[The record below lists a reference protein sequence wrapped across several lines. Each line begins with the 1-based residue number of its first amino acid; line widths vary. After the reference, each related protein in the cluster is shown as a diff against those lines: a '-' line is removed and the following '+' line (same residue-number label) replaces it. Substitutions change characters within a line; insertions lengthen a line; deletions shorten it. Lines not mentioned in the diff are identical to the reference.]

1 MSLSRLLCAGRVLM
15 PFLMA
20 GFVQASEL
28 FTGIVTYVSDGDT
41 LWVAPDDGGAPR
53 KLRIDGIDA
62 PEICQAGGIAAREVL
77 TRQVLRQRVAVAV
90 RRHDDYG
97 RGLAQVQRG
106 AEDMGALMVR
116 EGQAWS
122 YRYRNNPGMY
132 AAEERQARSLR
143 RGLFMADRPERPGA
157 FRKRHGSCHPVTD

>member
-1 MSLSRLLCAGRVLM
+1 MSLSHLLRAGPVL
-15 PFLMA
+15 A
-20 GFVQASEL
+20 FVLVACPALAVDL
-28 FTGIVTYVSDGDT
+28 FTGIVTHVSDGDT

-62 PEICQAGGIAAREVL
+62 PEICQAGGMAAREAL
-77 TRQVLRQRVAVAV
+77 ARQVLRRRVAVAV

-106 AEDMGALMVR
+106 PEDVGALMVR

-132 AAEERQARSLR
+132 AAEERLARSLR
-143 RGLFMADRPERPGA
+143 HGLFMADLPERPGA